1 MLTQTTDQAA
11 LRLLGHFEAWT
22 PTAEAAK
29 ATRIGVFMNGLRK
42 NASAPA
48 AVQSIANALTKKW
61 SKLLAAAPALSSSA
75 SSSSSAAATRLAPA
89 PPVRSLSTASAVSAT
104 ASDPPASP
112 AASTPVLIRPDPE
125 FNPAVTLKSA
135 IGDKP
140 RDKTVELFV
149 NALSIGIQNADQKL
163 LLWKARQIEEAM
175 FKEYNGFSEKYK
187 SQFRTLLSNLK
198 NVDNLKLR
206 TEILGGDIAAKS
218 VATFT
223 SQDLMS
229 ESAKFAAKKA
239 EAEFNHW
246 ASTAKS
252 TEAVTDEFK
261 CGKCGQR
268 KCTYYQKQTRSADE
282 PMTTFVTCQNCG
294 NKWKFC

>member
-1 MLTQTTDQAA
+1 
-11 LRLLGHFEAWT
+11 
-22 PTAEAAK
+22 
-29 ATRIGVFMNGLRK
+29 MNGLRK

-61 SKLLAAAPALSSSA
+61 SKLLASSA
-75 SSSSSAAATRLAPA
+75 PLFVVGFFFFFGFFGGNSACSGPARALALNGLGSFCHRLRPA
-89 PPVRSLSTASAVSAT
+89 CFA
-104 ASDPPASP
+104 

-125 FNPAVTLKSA
+125 FNPAVALKSA

-149 NALSIGIQNADQKL
+149 NAFSIGIQNADQKL